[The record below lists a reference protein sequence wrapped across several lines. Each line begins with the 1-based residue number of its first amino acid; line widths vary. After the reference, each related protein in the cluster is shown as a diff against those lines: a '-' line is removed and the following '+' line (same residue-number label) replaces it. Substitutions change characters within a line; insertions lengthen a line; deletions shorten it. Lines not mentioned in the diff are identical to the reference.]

1 MNAQIEHRL
10 PLMPE
15 DLASEVTARLQAL
28 FPAREGPLSLHEPEF
43 SAQAEAKVVECVRST
58 FVSSVGAF
66 VGEFE
71 AQLADACGAAYA
83 VAVVNGT
90 AALELALRVAGVE
103 PNTEVL
109 MPSLT
114 FVATPNAVS
123 HLNAVPH
130 FVDVNEQTLGI
141 DPEALLRHLNEI
153 AEPKA
158 GRLYNRQTN
167 RVISALVPVHAF
179 GHPAAMDALNK
190 VAATFGIAVIEDA
203 AEALG
208 SQYKGQ
214 KCAALGRLG
223 ALSFNGNKIITTGG
237 GGAVITNDSDLA
249 AEARHLSTT
258 AKLPHAWAFN
268 HDRVGYNYRMP
279 NLNAA
284 LGVAQ
289 LEELSDRIAKKR
301 RLAAAYINHFSGHP
315 DLRVMREPEHA
326 TSNYWLNTLILEPHA
341 AFSRDAILQRLN
353 DAGFMAR
360 PVWEPMH
367 TLSIYADAPRA
378 RLPQTEALAQ
388 RIINLPSSAKL
399 VELLP

>member
-1 MNAQIEHRL
+1 
-10 PLMPE
+10 
-15 DLASEVTARLQAL
+15 V
-28 FPAREGPLSLHEPEF
+28 
-43 SAQAEAKVVECVRST
+43 
-58 FVSSVGAF
+58 
-66 VGEFE
+66 
-71 AQLADACGAAYA
+71 
-83 VAVVNGT
+83 
-90 AALELALRVAGVE
+90 
-103 PNTEVL
+103 
-109 MPSLT
+109 
-114 FVATPNAVS
+114 
-123 HLNAVPH
+123 
-130 FVDVNEQTLGI
+130 
-141 DPEALLRHLNEI
+141 
-153 AEPKA
+153 
-158 GRLYNRQTN
+158 
-167 RVISALVPVHAF
+167 
-179 GHPAAMDALNK
+179 
-190 VAATFGIAVIEDA
+190 
-203 AEALG
+203 
-208 SQYKGQ
+208 
-214 KCAALGRLG
+214 
-223 ALSFNGNKIITTGG
+223 SFNGNKIITTGG

-258 AKLPHAWAFN
+258 AKLPHAWAFS

-301 RLAAAYINHFSGHP
+301 RLAAAYIKQFSDHP

-341 AFSRDAILQRLN
+341 AFSRDEILQRLN